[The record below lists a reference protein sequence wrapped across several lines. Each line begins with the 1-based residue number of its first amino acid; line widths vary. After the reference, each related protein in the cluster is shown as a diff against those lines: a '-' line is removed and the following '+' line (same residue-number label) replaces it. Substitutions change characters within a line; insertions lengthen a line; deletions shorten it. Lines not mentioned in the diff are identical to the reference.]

1 MNELKHRWLQLSL
14 RERGLVLGCGVL
26 VIVSLCYYVLWLPW
40 QQQASQWQRTI
51 AREKTRWNGCC
62 SRLRACANRAQPI
75 QETSLS
81 LSARVAQSAAAQN
94 MNITRMQPQGE
105 RLAVTLEPGD
115 FNALMLWLTQLEKR
129 YSVRIVALEVAMRPD
144 KPGWVTVNKLM
155 LERSDGR

>member
-1 MNELKHRWLQLSL
+1 M
-14 RERGLVLGCGVL
+14 
-26 VIVSLCYYVLWLPW
+26 
-40 QQQASQWQRTI
+40 
-51 AREKTRWNGCC
+51 
-62 SRLRACANRAQPI
+62 QPI
-75 QETSLS
+75 QEPLS

-115 FNALMLWLTQLEKR
+115 FNALMLWITQLEKR